1 MATTAG
7 TGDHAGAQAKR
18 ARAADGFALF
28 DTAVGACAIAWS
40 ARGIAGSQLPERS
53 AAATRAR
60 MRRRFPGAPEAE
72 PPAAVR
78 PAVDAITALLRGE
91 PADLSTLPLDWA
103 GVSDFDR
110 RVYEVARTVPPG
122 GTIAYGEIAR
132 RMGEPGAARGV
143 GQALG
148 RNPFAPIVPCHR
160 VLAAGGR
167 PGGFSASGGTLTKF
181 RLLAIE
187 GAALPLG

>member
-1 MATTAG
+1 MVTAV
-7 TGDHAGAQAKR
+7 
-18 ARAADGFALF
+18 AADGFALF
-28 DTAVGACAIAWS
+28 DTPVGACAIAWS
-40 ARGIAGSQLPERS
+40 AEGVAGSQLPEAS
-53 AAATRAR
+53 AAAMRRR
-60 MRRRFPGAPEAE
+60 MQRRFPGVPES
-72 PPAAVR
+72 PPPPLARAAIDGIV
-78 PAVDAITALLRGE
+78 ALLRGE
-91 PADLSTLPLDWA
+91 RPDLATIPLDMR

-110 RVYEVARTVPPG
+110 RVYAVARTVPPG
-122 GTIAYGEIAR
+122 ATIAYGEIAR
-132 RMGEPGAARGV
+132 RMGEPGAAQSV